1 MVATGGGL
9 AAPKVSENPTRVKAH
24 TPGMRPVRPPP
35 GQRKGAK
42 MTAKIAGKLA
52 AEGLWTT
59 IKRLRD
65 QWVLIVFAVTALFWA
80 RDFYEQFVHLPGRVQ
95 TQSQVIEVLRKEIA
109 ALDSVDER
117 RRIDRSPVL
126 SFPGRQHGIDDGVLG
141 APVTVRLN
149 PVHWDRDDCRTADLA
164 AFMVDS
170 TNRWYSVATDLVRLP
185 QLTGEEQVAFG
196 VMVHPRMTVGR
207 AEFLVQITQDCGSHL
222 QVDSSPRLHFRVRAA
237 DPG

>member
-1 MVATGGGL
+1 
-9 AAPKVSENPTRVKAH
+9 
-24 TPGMRPVRPPP
+24 
-35 GQRKGAK
+35 

-59 IKRLRD
+59 LKRLRD

-80 RDFYEQFVHLPGRVQ
+80 RDFYEQFVDLPGRVEA
-95 TQSQVIEVLRKEIA
+95 QSRAIEVLRQELA
-109 ALDSVDER
+109 QAEGLDGVR
-117 RRIDRSPVL
+117 RVDRSPVL

-141 APVTVRLN
+141 APVTVRLD
-149 PVHWDRDDCRTADLA
+149 PVHWDRNDCRTADLA

-170 TNRWYSVATDLVRLP
+170 ANRWYSVATDLVRLP
-185 QLTGEEQVAFG
+185 QLTGEEQLAFG

-237 DPG
+237 DTE

>member
-1 MVATGGGL
+1 
-9 AAPKVSENPTRVKAH
+9 
-24 TPGMRPVRPPP
+24 
-35 GQRKGAK
+35 
-42 MTAKIAGKLA
+42 MTAKTAGRLA

-59 IKRLRD
+59 LKRLRD
-65 QWVLIVFAVTALFWA
+65 QWVLVVFAATALLWA
-80 RDFYEQFVHLPGRVQ
+80 RDFYEQFVDLPMRIQ
-95 TQSQVIEVLRKEIA
+95 AQAEAIDALRQEIA
-109 ALDSVDER
+109 EVGAGNEDSAR
-117 RRIDRSPVL
+117 RVDRSPVL

-149 PVHWDRDDCRTADLA
+149 PFHWGRDDCRTADLA

-170 TNRWYSVATDLVRLP
+170 TDRWYSVATDLVRLP

-196 VMVHPRMTVGR
+196 VVVHPRMTVGR

-237 DPG
+237 DTE